1 MQNRVPGI
9 RSFKPAGILLSA
21 LALLGSLTVQAQEYP
36 SRPIRMIV
44 GYNAGSGADIPA
56 RMIAEGMAQHL
67 KQSIVVENRPGGN
80 AQISMNVIRNSEPDG
95 YTIMWG
101 GAAPLSVQPMMDTKV
116 SGLEANFNPLDQF
129 SIVAFA
135 GSYDSVLLG
144 GPNGPKDLK
153 ELAALMR
160 DPNAHVTYATFAA
173 GSTFDMVPQYFIQL
187 AKGKAT
193 GVGYRG
199 SGMLDVMSGTLTT
212 AMETLSSAS
221 ASQIT
226 QGKVRGLAVLQKT
239 RSSKIPNVPTMA
251 EAGFPEMADVDWD
264 AWFGIFVKKGT
275 PPAVINRLN
284 EASRVFLADPKNI
297 ARLDG
302 GAFQAYPPTDAREAQ
317 ARWERN
323 FVTTRTLLGKLNLL
337 PK

>member
-1 MQNRVPGI
+1 
-9 RSFKPAGILLSA
+9 
-21 LALLGSLTVQAQEYP
+21 
-36 SRPIRMIV
+36 
-44 GYNAGSGADIPA
+44 
-56 RMIAEGMAQHL
+56 
-67 KQSIVVENRPGGN
+67 
-80 AQISMNVIRNSEPDG
+80 
-95 YTIMWG
+95 
-101 GAAPLSVQPMMDTKV
+101 MMDTKV

-135 GSYDSVLLG
+135 GTYDSVLLG

-153 ELAALMR
+153 ELAAMMR

-173 GSTFDMVPQYFIQL
+173 GSTFDMAPQYIIQL
-187 AKGKAT
+187 AKGKGT

-199 SGMLDVMSGTLTT
+199 SAMLDVMSGQLTT
-212 AMETLSSAS
+212 AMETLTSGTAT
-221 ASQIT
+221 QIT

-251 EAGFPEMADVDWD
+251 EAGFPEMAEIDWD

-284 EASRVFLADPKNI
+284 EASRVFLSDPKNI
-297 ARLDG
+297 AKLDG

-317 ARWERN
+317 VRWERN
-323 FVTTRTLLGKLNLL
+323 FVSTRVLLGKLNLL

>member
-1 MQNRVPGI
+1 MFKGLRKF
-9 RSFKPAGILLSA
+9 RSLEAAGILFSA
-21 LALLGSLTVQAQEYP
+21 LTLLGSTATQAQDYP
-36 SRPIRMIV
+36 TKPVRMIV
-44 GYNAGSGADIPA
+44 GYAAGSGADIPA
-56 RMIAEGMAQHL
+56 RMIAEGMSQHL

-80 AQISMNVIRNSEPDG
+80 AQIALNAIRNADPDG
-95 YTIMWG
+95 YTILWG
-101 GAAPLSVQPMMDTKV
+101 GAAPMSVQPIMDPKI

-129 SIVAFA
+129 TIVAFA
-135 GSYDSVLLG
+135 GTYDSVLLG

-153 ELAALMR
+153 ELAAMMR

-173 GSTFDMVPQYFIQL
+173 GATFDMAPQYIIQL

-199 SGMLDVMSGTLTT
+199 SAMLDVMSGQLTT
-212 AMETLSSAS
+212 AMETLTSGTAT
-221 ASQIT
+221 QIN

-239 RSSKIPNVPTMA
+239 RSSKIPNVPTMT
-251 EAGFPEMADVDWD
+251 EAGFPEMNEIDWD

-275 PPAVINRLN
+275 PAVVINRLN

-297 ARLDG
+297 AKLDG
-302 GAFQAYPPTDAREAQ
+302 GAFQAYTPTDAREAQ
-317 ARWERN
+317 GRWERN
-323 FVTTRTLLGKLNLL
+323 FVTTRVLLGKLGLL

>member
-1 MQNRVPGI
+1 MHKLRRVT
-9 RSFKPAGILLSA
+9 SSLKSAGHIAATLLMA
-21 LALLGSLTVQAQEYP
+21 ATGAAQAQEYP

-44 GYNAGSGADIPA
+44 GYAAGSGADIPA
-56 RMIAEGMAQHL
+56 RMIAEGMGQHL

-80 AQISMNVIRNSEPDG
+80 AQISMNVIRNSDADG

-101 GAAPLSVQPMMDTKV
+101 GAAPLSVQPMMDTKL

-135 GSYDSVLLG
+135 GSYDSVLLA

-153 ELAALMR
+153 ELAAMMR

-173 GSTFDMVPQYFIQL
+173 GATFDMVPQYLIQL
-187 AKGKAT
+187 AKGKGT

-199 SGMLDVMSGTLTT
+199 SAMLDVMSGQLTT

-221 ASQIT
+221 ASQIN

-239 RSSKIPNVPTMA
+239 RSSKIPNVPTMT
-251 EAGFPEMADVDWD
+251 EAGFPEMNEIDWD

-275 PPAVINRLN
+275 PVAAINRLN
-284 EASRVFLADPKNI
+284 EASRVFLSDPKNI
-297 ARLDG
+297 AKLDG